1 MFININL
8 SFFICNLYDYE
19 MYILGDCLKTVF
31 HYFSILN
38 SFVTHFPLFLK
49 INTLNNLNSN
59 LDIKLKK

>member
-49 INTLNNLNSN
+49 INT
-59 LDIKLKK
+59 